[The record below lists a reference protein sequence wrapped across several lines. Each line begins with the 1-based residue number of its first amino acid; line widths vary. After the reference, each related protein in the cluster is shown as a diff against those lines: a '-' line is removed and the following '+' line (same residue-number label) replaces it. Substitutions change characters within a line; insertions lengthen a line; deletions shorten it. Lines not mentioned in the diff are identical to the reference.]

1 MSLWAELKRRKV
13 FRVGGAYVV
22 IAWLAVQVASIAFP
36 AFEAPAWVL
45 RVFILV
51 LMLGFPLALV
61 MAWMLDVTAEGVRLD
76 AAPLGNKRMGAIAV
90 GLVGLA
96 LVWYFIGQPAVRDSG
111 EAAATG
117 ASSPTSADPAAAA
130 QRSIAVLAFADL
142 SAEGDQAYFAEG
154 VSEELLNL
162 LARIDGLKVAARTS
176 SFQFKDG
183 KTGIGEI
190 GRALKVD
197 TVLEGSVRKAG
208 EQVRVTAQLIR
219 VSDGFHIW
227 SESYDRRLDN
237 IFAVQDEIAAAIVAA
252 LKLKL
257 DVAVQAPART
267 ADVAAYDLYLQG
279 RQLAR
284 EPTRAGLLRAIS
296 HYEQAIAL
304 DPGFASPYSG
314 IAEAWVWLEDYGGER
329 SDEAFPKAERAARRA
344 LELDP
349 RAAEALAAMA
359 LVRDRMHNDAVG
371 AREAFEQALAINPSY
386 VPAYNLFGDVLRD
399 MGEYRLAVD
408 VHRKAVEL
416 DPLSVFMKT
425 RLANKLMDVGQFDEA
440 EALLRGILAQAP
452 DNAYALE
459 EVANLA
465 LVRGELADAVAA
477 YQRVHVGRPGDPYAA
492 ARIARIGA
500 YLDDEAIANAGLAA
514 AHARGADN
522 RWELRSLGHLARW
535 QQQAAQID
543 RLSQQTGAE
552 GARWR
557 ATAAEMRGDW
567 SQARAQLREALDM
580 GGYDT
585 ARVAQTNHA
594 DTLIELA
601 WVEKQMRG
609 EDWQVQARAADAIL
623 AKAASEGAVRVG
635 DVDHLRFLQARL
647 AGIRG
652 DRALALD
659 HLQGAIAQGFPVHW
673 FLRNDPVFAS
683 WREDPAFIA
692 LVDGLLAH
700 AAAERAKIAGV
711 VILP

>member
-1 MSLWAELKRRKV
+1 MSLWVELKRRKV
-13 FRVGGAYVV
+13 FKVGGAYVV

-61 MAWMLDVTAEGVRLD
+61 MAWMLDVTADGVRLD
-76 AAPLGNKRMGAIAV
+76 AAPLGNKRMGAIAA
-90 GLVGLA
+90 GLAALA
-96 LVWYFIGQPAVRDSG
+96 LVWYFIGQPAVRDAR
-111 EAAATG
+111 EIAATG
-117 ASSPTSADPAAAA
+117 TASPASAPAAAS
-130 QRSIAVLAFADL
+130 RSIAVLAFADL
-142 SAEGDQAYFAEG
+142 SAQGDQAYFAEG

-183 KTGIGEI
+183 KAGIGEI
-190 GRALKVD
+190 GRALNVD
-197 TVLEGSVRKAG
+197 TVLEGSVRKAA

-237 IFAVQDEIAAAIVAA
+237 IFAVQDEIAASIVAA
-252 LKLKL
+252 LKLEL

-267 ADVAAYDLYLQG
+267 VDVAAYDLYLQG

-359 LVRDRMHNDAVG
+359 LVRDRMHSDAFG

-386 VPAYNLFGDVLRD
+386 VPGYNLFGDVLRD

-425 RLANKLMDVGQFDEA
+425 RLANKLMDVAQFDEA
-440 EALLRGILAQAP
+440 DTLLRGILAQTP

-465 LVRGELADAVAA
+465 FVRGEFAEAVAA
-477 YQRVHVGRPGDPYAA
+477 YQRVHAGRPGDPYAA
-492 ARIARIGA
+492 ARIARIGT

-514 AHARGADN
+514 RARARRRQPLGAA
-522 RWELRSLGHLARW
+522 G
-535 QQQAAQID
+535 
-543 RLSQQTGAE
+543 TGPP
-552 GARWR
+552 GAM
-557 ATAAEMRGDW
+557 ATAVGTDRPA
-567 SQARAQLREALDM
+567 
-580 GGYDT
+580 
-585 ARVAQTNHA
+585 V
-594 DTLIELA
+594 
-601 WVEKQMRG
+601 
-609 EDWQVQARAADAIL
+609 AAD
-623 AKAASEGAVRVG
+623 
-635 DVDHLRFLQARL
+635 
-647 AGIRG
+647 
-652 DRALALD
+652 
-659 HLQGAIAQGFPVHW
+659 W
-673 FLRNDPVFAS
+673 F
-683 WREDPAFIA
+683 
-692 LVDGLLAH
+692 
-700 AAAERAKIAGV
+700 
-711 VILP
+711 